1 VSEYVNFKEQPTGRA
16 RFLSNIVSLLVLQ
29 GANYLLPLLTIP
41 YLVRVL
47 GPEYYGLVAFA
58 AATTTYFTLIT
69 DYGFNLSATKQVS
82 IHRLDRE
89 KIKKIY
95 SSVMMVRFIL
105 LVASFFLFLSMVF
118 IFDKFRTDYDIYLVS
133 FLVVIGQFLFPVWL
147 FQGLEVMKF
156 IAILNIL
163 AKSIFTAFVF
173 LLVTDDGDYLLVPFL
188 TAAGSIMAGIIA
200 QLLVIYHLK
209 VRFSFP
215 VWGDVKEQFVD
226 GWHIFSSSISISMY
240 TASTTF
246 VLGIFTNNQVVGF
259 YSAAE
264 KITQALKGLYQPV
277 SQAMYPIVSSRMAV
291 SQKSGI
297 AFVQKLSNILAAFM
311 FIICSMLFIFSEEVV
326 IIILG
331 DMYIE
336 SVPILRIM
344 AYLPFVI
351 VLSNM
356 YGVQVMVNVGMK
368 VQFSRI
374 LMTAAVLGLSL
385 SIITVPTYG
394 ATASASVSLLTEIF
408 VTLCM
413 ALYLWRKL

>member
-1 VSEYVNFKEQPTGRA
+1 MNFKEQPTGRA

-291 SQKSGI
+291 SRKSGI

>member
-1 VSEYVNFKEQPTGRA
+1 MNFKEQPTGRA